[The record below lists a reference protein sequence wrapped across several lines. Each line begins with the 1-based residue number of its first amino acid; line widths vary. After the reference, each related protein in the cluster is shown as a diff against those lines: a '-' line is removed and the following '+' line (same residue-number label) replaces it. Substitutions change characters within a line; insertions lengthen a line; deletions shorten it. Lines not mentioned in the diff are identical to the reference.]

1 MRSTTVRFADPVYQE
16 LEAAS
21 RQTGLPINSIVTV
34 ACLEWL
40 RRNMTP
46 EDAVPMVAGSGRR
59 WIAQQLRRG
68 ESEFLRTVRMVP
80 QSEVV
85 AATGAAADSWVFTT
99 AAQDALARAKEAAER
114 TRRPW
119 IGTSHL
125 LQGLAEVTEGRAAQ
139 ALGRLGVDAVALAGA
154 ETEEAAEQPGRLLP
168 TRQVRRVTRRAQ
180 DEADADGA
188 AQIGTD
194 HLLLALLLEHSRVA
208 EALTAAGL
216 TEPAVRDALAESSP
230 ES

>member
-1 MRSTTVRFADPVYQE
+1 MKSTTVRFADPVYQD

-40 RRNMTP
+40 RRNLTLEGLSSPSGARRRWVSMQL
-46 EDAVPMVAGSGRR
+46 GRR
-59 WIAQQLRRG
+59 EG
-68 ESEFLRTVRMVP
+68 ELDRMVRMAP
-80 QSEVV
+80 QRLMDPAPV
-85 AATGAAADSWVFTT
+85 WVFTT
-99 AAQDALARAKEAAER
+99 AAQEALARAREAAER

-119 IGTSHL
+119 IGTSHV
-125 LQGLAEVTEGRAAQ
+125 LQGLAEVSEGRSAQ

-154 ETEEAAEQPGRLLP
+154 ETEEAAEQPGQLLP

-180 DEADADGA
+180 DEADAEGA

-194 HLLLALLLEHSRVA
+194 HLLLALVLEPSRVA
-208 EALTAAGL
+208 TALEAAGV
-216 TEPAVRDALAESSP
+216 TESAVRDALAETPP